1 MFYIIIQKYL
11 MSSVAD
17 PDPGSGV
24 FLTPGSG
31 IWDEHPGS
39 ATLLMSQTGFFI
51 VTMYRYFLRNKS
63 PYQEVIL

>member
-1 MFYIIIQKYL
+1 
-11 MSSVAD
+11 MSSVAE
-17 PDPGSGV
+17 PDPESGA

-39 ATLLMSQTGFFI
+39 ATLLMSQIALSFFI
-51 VTMYRYFLRNKS
+51 VTMYSNFLRHKS